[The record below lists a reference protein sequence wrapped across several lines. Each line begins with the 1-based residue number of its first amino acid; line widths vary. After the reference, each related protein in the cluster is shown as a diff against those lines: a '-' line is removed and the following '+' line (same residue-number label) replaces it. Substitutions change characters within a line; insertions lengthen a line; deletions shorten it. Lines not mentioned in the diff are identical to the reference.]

1 MNDID
6 TARLIAYH
14 DAVCFRGCGDDI
26 STYPIPPDEWEP
38 AMTDIERRG
47 CAHCFA
53 AVYHP
58 TATEAQSGVCE
69 DCQNRAP
76 ARHVR

>member
-1 MNDID
+1 M
-6 TARLIAYH
+6 TTTQPRKQ
-14 DAVCFRGCGDDI
+14 
-26 STYPIPPDEWEP
+26 P
-38 AMTDIERRG
+38 AMTDIEKRG